1 MKKELAQFANSPA
14 FPPQLIQDQF
24 NQLVAPAPG
33 ITVFEYFAIQAYS
46 ALIASG
52 MTPTSAIDE
61 AVMCAEE
68 LLTECY
74 LRRNKPQIDN
84 AETC

>member
-1 MKKELAQFANSPA
+1 MNKELQNFANAPA

-33 ITVFEYFAIQAYS
+33 MSIFEYFAIQAYS

-61 AVMCAEE
+61 AVQCAEE
-68 LLTECY
+68 LLCECY
-74 LRRNKPQIDN
+74 MRRTKPQFDTQN
-84 AETC
+84 S